1 MKSVEERFNR
11 TDYCGNLRL
20 KDVGRKVSLLG
31 WVSKKRNLGSLLF
44 IDLRDREG
52 YIQICVKTDEIEL
65 PDIRNEYILEVEG
78 VVSKKDV
85 PNNNLVTGE
94 VEVVASKIK
103 VINTALQPP
112 ISTQEVTDA
121 NEDIRLK
128 YRYLDLRRNCM
139 QKRFKIRANI
149 VKATH
154 NYLDS
159 HDFIEIETPYL
170 SPSTPEGARDYL
182 VPSRVHK
189 GCFYALPQSPQLY
202 KQMLMVSGFER
213 YYQIA
218 RCFRDE
224 DLRADRQPDF
234 TQIDVETS
242 FLNQD
247 QILEL
252 GEGLVSKIFKDVL
265 NYDVKLP
272 LRRMDY
278 LEAVNK
284 YGSDKP
290 DTRFSMY
297 LVDIKYILSRSE
309 FKLYQENKYTK
320 AIKVEGFAE
329 HLSRKKQ
336 DAINLIAPKFNM
348 KQFAYLKYVNGEL
361 EGSIAKFI
369 SSDLKEE
376 LIKAMEL
383 NNGDALIIA
392 TGNILR
398 DINFG
403 LGAVRTQLAKELN
416 LIKPNTYDLLWVVH
430 FPLFEKSEET
440 GEITPCHHPFTRPCD
455 EDIDKLFTEPY
466 NVYSYAYDIVI
477 NGYEAG
483 GGSLRIY
490 DQKVQEMIFKVLGF
504 TEEDIQRKFGFFVES
519 LKYGTP
525 PHGGFALGLDRLAM
539 ILSGTDNIR
548 DVIAFPKNLAA
559 VDPVS
564 NAPYEVDKEQL
575 DKLGIEVVKEKDNG

>member
-1 MKSVEERFNR
+1 MSMESVEQKFER
-11 TDYCGNLRL
+11 TDYCGNIRL
-20 KDVGRKVSLLG
+20 KDVGRKVSVLG
-31 WVSKKRNLGSLLF
+31 WVSKRRNLGSLLF

-52 YIQICVKTDEIEL
+52 YVQVLVKTDEIEL
-65 PDIRNEYILEVEG
+65 PEIRNEYILRVEG
-78 VVSKKDV
+78 IVSKKDV
-85 PNNNLVTGE
+85 PNKNLPTGE
-94 VEVVASKIK
+94 IEIDATKIE
-103 VINTALQPP
+103 VINSAQQPP
-112 ISTQEVTDA
+112 ISTQENTDA

-128 YRYLDLRRNCM
+128 YRYIDLRRLCM
-139 QKRFKIRANI
+139 QRRFKIRAKI

-154 NYLDS
+154 EFLDKN
-159 HDFIEIETPYL
+159 DFIEIETPYL

-189 GCFYALPQSPQLY
+189 GCFYALPQSPQLF

-247 QILEL
+247 EILTL
-252 GEGLVSKIFKDVL
+252 GEGLVANIFKEAIG
-265 NYDVKLP
+265 YDVKLP
-272 LRRMDY
+272 LRRMEY
-278 LEAVNK
+278 KEAVNK

-290 DTRFSMY
+290 DTRYTMY
-297 LVDIKYILSRSE
+297 LVDLKDILGKSSFE
-309 FKLYQENKYTK
+309 LYQNNAYIK
-320 AIKVEGFAE
+320 AIKVENVADT
-329 HLSRKKQ
+329 LSRKKQ
-336 DAINLIAPKFNM
+336 DSINLIAPKFNM
-348 KQFAYLKYVNGEL
+348 KQFAYLKLVNGVL
-361 EGSIAKFI
+361 EGSIAKFLDE
-369 SSDLKEE
+369 DLTKQ
-376 LIKAMEL
+376 LIERMEMHD
-383 NNGDALIIA
+383 NDALIIA
-392 TGNILR
+392 TASILR
-398 DINFG
+398 DVNFG
-403 LGAVRTQLAKELN
+403 LGAVRTTLAKELG
-416 LIKPNTYDLLWVVH
+416 LVKPDTYDLLWIVH

-455 EDIDKLFTEPY
+455 EDLDKLFTEPY

-490 DQKVQEMIFKVLGF
+490 DQDVQEKIFKVLGF
-504 TEEDIQRKFGFFVES
+504 TKEDIDKKFGFFVEA

-525 PHGGFALGLDRLAM
+525 PHGGFALGLDRMSM

-559 VDPVS
+559 TDPVS
-564 NAPYEVDKEQL
+564 LAPYEVDDEQL
-575 DKLGIEVVKEKDNG
+575 EKLGIKIVKEDE

>member
-1 MKSVEERFNR
+1 MAMEGVEEVFSR

-20 KDVGRKVSLLG
+20 KDEGRVVTVIG
-31 WVSKKRNLGSLLF
+31 WVSKRRNLGSLLF

-52 YIQICVKTDEIEL
+52 YVQVCVKTDEINVPE
-65 PDIRNEYILEVEG
+65 IRNEYILEVTG
-78 VVSKKDV
+78 VVTKKDV
-85 PNNNLVTGE
+85 PNKNLATGE
-94 VEVVASKIK
+94 IEVVATNIK
-103 VINTALQPP
+103 VINTANQPP
-112 ISTQEVTDA
+112 ISTQEETDA
-121 NEDIRLK
+121 NEDTRLK
-128 YRYLDLRRNCM
+128 YRYLDLRRLCM
-139 QKRFKIRANI
+139 QKRLRIRAKI
-149 VKATH
+149 VRSIH
-154 NYLDS
+154 EYLDS
-159 HDFIEIETPYL
+159 KDFIEIETPYL

-189 GCFYALPQSPQLY
+189 GCFYALPQSPQLF

-234 TQIDVETS
+234 TQVDVETS

-247 QILEL
+247 QILTL
-252 GEGLVSKIFKDVL
+252 GEELCAKVFKDVL
-265 NYDVKLP
+265 NVDVKLP

-290 DTRFSMY
+290 DTRYALY
-297 LVDIKYILSRSE
+297 LTDVKDILKDSE
-309 FKLYQENKYTK
+309 FKVYQDNKYIK
-320 AIKVEGFAE
+320 AIKVDGFAKE
-329 HLSRKKQ
+329 LSRKKQ
-336 DAINLIAPKFNM
+336 DQINLIAPKFNM
-348 KQFAYLKYVNGEL
+348 KQFGFLKYENGAL
-361 EGSIAKFI
+361 EGSVTKFLSEEI
-369 SSDLKEE
+369 KSKLVERLELKE
-376 LIKAMEL
+376 
-383 NNGDALIIA
+383 NDAVIIA
-392 TGNILR
+392 TSNILR
-398 DINFG
+398 DVNFG
-403 LGAVRTQLAKELN
+403 LGAVRVNLAKELG
-416 LIKPNTYDLLWVVH
+416 LVKPNTYDLLWVVH

-455 EDIDKLFTEPY
+455 EDLDKLFTEPY

-490 DQKVQEMIFKVLGF
+490 DQDVQEKIFKVLGF
-504 TEEDIQRKFGFFVES
+504 TQEDIQNKFGFFVES

-525 PHGGFALGLDRLAM
+525 PHGGFALGLDRLSM

-559 VDPVS
+559 TDPVT
-564 NAPYEVDKEQL
+564 NAPYEVDPEQL
-575 DKLGIEVVKEKDNG
+575 DNLGICIKKED